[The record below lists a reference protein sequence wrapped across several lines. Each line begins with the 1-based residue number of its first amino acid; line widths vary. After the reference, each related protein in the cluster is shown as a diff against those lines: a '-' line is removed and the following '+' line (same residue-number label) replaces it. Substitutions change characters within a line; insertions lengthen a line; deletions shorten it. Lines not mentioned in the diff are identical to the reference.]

1 MGFGKYLKGV
11 KECELL
17 PLTVYVSRGNKFLIN
32 IVNNVTVYETVPV

>member
-17 PLTVYVSRGNKFLIN
+17 PLTVYVSRGNTFFDK
-32 IVNNVTVYETVPV
+32 YSE